1 MAFLGATAFRVLVA
15 VDTVAEIAAPRPGWK
30 DVGLCKCDAQIES
43 KDGLRALGPL
53 PILGREASP
62 RLGSRGF
69 KLGGRGGN
77 SLPGAEPALSWK
89 WKWKR
94 PIPSWDALSS
104 PGNALKRCRKDGTGP

>member
-15 VDTVAEIAAPRPGWK
+15 VDTVAEMAAPRPNWK
-30 DVGLCKCDAQIES
+30 DVGFCEWDAQIES

-62 RLGSRGF
+62 RLGSRGVQTRGERWKF
-69 KLGGRGGN
+69 SAWSGTGLELEVEEADSELG
-77 SLPGAEPALSWK
+77 
-89 WKWKR
+89 
-94 PIPSWDALSS
+94 DALRS